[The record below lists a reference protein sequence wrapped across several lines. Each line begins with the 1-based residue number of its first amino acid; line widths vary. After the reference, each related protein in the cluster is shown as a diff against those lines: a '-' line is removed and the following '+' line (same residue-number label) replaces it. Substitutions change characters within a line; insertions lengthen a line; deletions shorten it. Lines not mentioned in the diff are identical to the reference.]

1 MLHRVGLAPTISVHA
16 RWEVIAGSSRALL
29 IKLPV
34 HGAGERA
41 RTVNLLITNQLHYQ
55 LSYTSTLGEVVASP
69 GAIACSHYCFTI
81 YPRFQRAGL
90 VAEVRL
96 ELTTFW

>member
-29 IKLPV
+29 LKLPV

-41 RTVNLLITNQLHYQ
+41 RTVDLLITNQLLCL
-55 LSYTSTLGEVVASP
+55 LSYTSIKTATAGHASILTVP
-69 GAIACSHYCFTI
+69 VSVYFAAARRYPLSH
-81 YPRFQRAGL
+81 AG
-90 VAEVRL
+90 
-96 ELTTFW
+96 

>member
-16 RWEVIAGSSRALL
+16 RGEVIAGSSRALL
-29 IKLPV
+29 LKLPV

-41 RTVNLLITNQLHYQ
+41 RTVDLLITNQLLYQ

-69 GAIACSHYCFTI
+69 GAIACSHYCLQYTRGFNTQGWL
-81 YPRFQRAGL
+81 QR
-90 VAEVRL
+90 
-96 ELTTFW
+96 